1 MVKTAFNGKQILRGF
16 VLVGAA
22 LLATS
27 AFAANKGTFELK
39 RPTQVAGHELA
50 AGTYKVQWDGSG
62 SEVQL
67 SIMQGNKQVASTNA
81 RVLQVPVAPQGD
93 SALITMNPD
102 GSRTLAQLRFRGK
115 AIALELKNEG
125 GGEAGASSSGQ

>member
-1 MVKTAFNGKQILRGF
+1 MKTAFNRKQILRGL

-27 AFAANKGTFELK
+27 AFAVNKGTFELK
-39 RPTQVAGHELA
+39 HPTQVAGHELA

-81 RVLQVPVAPQGD
+81 RVLEVPVAAQSD

-102 GSRTLAQLRFRGK
+102 GSRNLAQLRFRGK
-115 AIALELKNEG
+115 TMALELRTDG
-125 GGEAGASSSGQ
+125 GGESGASSAGK